1 MTSLPA
7 LHPKSRNYTPGVFAT
22 KRYESLSGAGSTRL
36 YGSKPFDSKL
46 SLEFECGDEEV
57 QMFFNSWYSR
67 YGDYKHLNLPEAY
80 FAGMPKGIFAC
91 GLEWHWDSEP
101 KITSVQP
108 HWSRVKVE
116 FVGRLEIQS
125 DISDGGYQESDMPPY
140 GTSSR
145 PNRPGYFPRPE
156 PDPEPAPE
164 PMVWITC
171 AEFGGA
177 PLYASFTN
185 CDGKESY
192 QWQKKNGSDWVDIPG
207 ATDSTYETEQAG
219 TYRCVGECSGIT
231 SWSNVCTLAELPEP
245 EPEPEITSFSIIC
258 GDPDAEPPS
267 VGIACGTYTGDTLT
281 ATLNNCEG
289 GNGAYTMEA
298 VFENCNS
305 GKDYQWQV
313 LYSDSVYDSWE
324 NLEGFTDSK
333 CSYSE
338 PGTYR
343 CKGWCGEQEYTS
355 NNCTIQ
361 SKGNTPTPEPTP
373 DPTFELIT
381 CATYVGELLE
391 ARFTD
396 CTSLAMYQWQ
406 KKNGESWEDITDAI
420 SQDYVPTEAGTYRC
434 KGWCGET
441 EYTSDECTVIDLPPD
456 PTISITCGTYTGD
469 TLTAT
474 INDCTANASYQW
486 QKDSV
491 DISGATSATYA
502 PTEAGSFRCVGL
514 CGETQLTSDACTI
527 TVRPPD
533 PSISITCGTYTGDT
547 LTATVSDCTEGVSYQ
562 WQKDGVDIQGATSAT
577 YAPTE
582 AGSYR
587 CVALCGETQLTSDA
601 CAITVRPPDPTISIT
616 CGTYTG
622 DTLTATI
629 DNCNANAS
637 YQWQKDNVDISGATN
652 ATFVPTEAGS
662 YRCKGLCG
670 ETQLT
675 SDACSIAVRP
685 PDPSISIVCGTYT
698 GDTLTATIANC
709 NANASYQWQKDNV
722 DIQGATSAT
731 YTPTAAGSYRC
742 KGLCGETALT
752 SDACSIAV
760 RPPDPSISIQCTEFV
775 GGTLTATIADCSA
788 GASYQWQ
795 QLIGETWTDILIGT
809 EATWIVVQ
817 AGQYRCKG
825 LCGETQL
832 VSDSCTIEDAPLPV
846 TFSITCAEI
855 NGTMTATMENCTAN
869 VQYTWQYKL
878 GDVWTTMAGNGNTCT
893 AWAEGDWRC
902 KGLCGETEYI
912 SNVCTVDPP
921 LVNVEVI
928 IDCADEG
935 GTLSVTVTGC
945 DGPAYQW
952 QKSTGGS
959 WNNINGATASTY
971 LVPVEGIYRCRVT
984 CGGITVYSDQCDA
997 ADTDKPLTCPEPK
1010 YDVLRAPNPIN
1021 RMRWAVGQKVDYL
1034 WELKSVDLLRGWSW
1048 PSHCDW
1054 GWMDQLFIYPC
1065 NEGGQRLGKDCRYWG
1080 HYSWAN
1086 DTEGLDDYMLYEECF
1101 SGSGGT
1107 PTFQEGQYIMGIFH
1121 KNLSP
1126 ENSKDP
1132 CNGNTLP
1139 DGFPGPTP
1147 PGGNPYPDCYPT
1159 CWPDNGVG
1167 HGDRYMPKTKAVLD
1181 SLGEPFRK
1189 ADAQS
1194 GLIWTGYPPIPQE
1207 DQE

>member
-434 KGWCGET
+434 KG
-441 EYTSDECTVIDLPPD
+441 
-456 PTISITCGTYTGD
+456 
-469 TLTAT
+469 
-474 INDCTANASYQW
+474 
-486 QKDSV
+486 
-491 DISGATSATYA
+491 
-502 PTEAGSFRCVGL
+502 
-514 CGETQLTSDACTI
+514 
-527 TVRPPD
+527 
-533 PSISITCGTYTGDT
+533 
-547 LTATVSDCTEGVSYQ
+547 
-562 WQKDGVDIQGATSAT
+562 
-577 YAPTE
+577 
-582 AGSYR
+582 
-587 CVALCGETQLTSDA
+587 
-601 CAITVRPPDPTISIT
+601 
-616 CGTYTG
+616 
-622 DTLTATI
+622 
-629 DNCNANAS
+629 
-637 YQWQKDNVDISGATN
+637 
-652 ATFVPTEAGS
+652 
-662 YRCKGLCG
+662 
-670 ETQLT
+670 
-675 SDACSIAVRP
+675 
-685 PDPSISIVCGTYT
+685 
-698 GDTLTATIANC
+698 
-709 NANASYQWQKDNV
+709 
-722 DIQGATSAT
+722 
-731 YTPTAAGSYRC
+731 
-742 KGLCGETALT
+742 
-752 SDACSIAV
+752 
-760 RPPDPSISIQCTEFV
+760 
-775 GGTLTATIADCSA
+775 
-788 GASYQWQ
+788 
-795 QLIGETWTDILIGT
+795 
-809 EATWIVVQ
+809 
-817 AGQYRCKG
+817 
-825 LCGETQL
+825 
-832 VSDSCTIEDAPLPV
+832 
-846 TFSITCAEI
+846 
-855 NGTMTATMENCTAN
+855 
-869 VQYTWQYKL
+869 
-878 GDVWTTMAGNGNTCT
+878 
-893 AWAEGDWRC
+893 
-902 KGLCGETEYI
+902 
-912 SNVCTVDPP
+912 
-921 LVNVEVI
+921 
-928 IDCADEG
+928 
-935 GTLSVTVTGC
+935 
-945 DGPAYQW
+945 
-952 QKSTGGS
+952 
-959 WNNINGATASTY
+959 
-971 LVPVEGIYRCRVT
+971 
-984 CGGITVYSDQCDA
+984 
-997 ADTDKPLTCPEPK
+997 
-1010 YDVLRAPNPIN
+1010 
-1021 RMRWAVGQKVDYL
+1021 
-1034 WELKSVDLLRGWSW
+1034 
-1048 PSHCDW
+1048 
-1054 GWMDQLFIYPC
+1054 
-1065 NEGGQRLGKDCRYWG
+1065 
-1080 HYSWAN
+1080 
-1086 DTEGLDDYMLYEECF
+1086 
-1101 SGSGGT
+1101 
-1107 PTFQEGQYIMGIFH
+1107 
-1121 KNLSP
+1121 
-1126 ENSKDP
+1126 
-1132 CNGNTLP
+1132 
-1139 DGFPGPTP
+1139 
-1147 PGGNPYPDCYPT
+1147 
-1159 CWPDNGVG
+1159 
-1167 HGDRYMPKTKAVLD
+1167 
-1181 SLGEPFRK
+1181 
-1189 ADAQS
+1189 
-1194 GLIWTGYPPIPQE
+1194 
-1207 DQE
+1207 